1 MAFKHL
7 TNITAEEKLA
17 AKIAAQ
23 ERRDEIVQQAIQNGA
38 RVQYITTPLSGEE
51 METLINI
58 NFDNTVIVDTT
69 IGSDIRKLIDNGW
82 EITSV
87 TYYEDRVCGI
97 SCKADHRRGITI
109 RNLV

>member
-1 MAFKHL
+1 MAFEHL
-7 TNITAEEKLA
+7 ISMTAEEKLA

-38 RVQYITTPLSGEE
+38 HVQYLTTPLSGEE

-97 SCKADHRRGITI
+97 SCKANHRRGITI
-109 RNLV
+109 RTLT